1 MKVPK
6 VVVTAPIPKTGISLL
21 QEQGYDIDL
30 HDSNRPLSTD
40 ELKAKIQD
48 ADALIPLLS
57 DSITENVLAHARY
70 LRVIANY
77 AVGFNNIDLESAQKR
92 GIVVTNTPDVL
103 TAATAD
109 LTWALIMAVSKRIVE
124 ADRFVREGRFTG
136 WQPQLMLGGDVTGK
150 TLGIIGAGR
159 IGRAVARRA
168 AGFDMKV
175 RYVSPHRKREWEEET
190 GALYGSLDDVLT
202 KSDFISLHCP
212 LNDST
217 YHLLNARRIAQI
229 RPGAYLINT
238 ARGAL
243 VDEQAMIR
251 ALQTGQLAGAGL
263 DVYEFEPEIP
273 RKLKQLDNV
282 VLLPHIGSATTQTRD
297 EMARICAQNV
307 IAVLEG
313 KPALTP
319 VF

>member
-175 RYVSPHRKREWEEET
+175 RYVSLHRKREWEEET

>member
-48 ADALIPLLS
+48 ADALIPLLF

-150 TLGIIGAGR
+150 TVGIIGAGR

-175 RYVSPHRKREWEEET
+175 RYVSLHRKREWEEET

-243 VDEQAMIR
+243 VDEQAMIH

-273 RKLKQLDNV
+273 RELKQLDNV